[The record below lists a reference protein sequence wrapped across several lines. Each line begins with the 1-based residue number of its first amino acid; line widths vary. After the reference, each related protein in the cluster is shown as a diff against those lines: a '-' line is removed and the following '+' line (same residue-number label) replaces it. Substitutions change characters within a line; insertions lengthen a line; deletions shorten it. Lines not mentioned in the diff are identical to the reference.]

1 MDPSTEAAFNWPE
14 AAAFLGLVIEQILRT
29 VE

>member
-1 MDPSTEAAFNWPE
+1 MDPSMEAAFNWPE
-14 AAAFLGLVIEQILRT
+14 AAAFLGLVIEQIMRT